1 MNQTKKTRLLYSISS
16 VIELLSI
23 LLVSYCVILSLR
35 KANTANRSGGAR
47 RFRYFTNLSN
57 IFFALTSLLCL
68 PYHILGIIKG
78 KNTLLKPVTILEL
91 MGASSIALTF
101 LTCVFFLGPRQGY
114 ARLFTG
120 TGLYLHRIVPLR
132 GIFSVCILHCK
143 DKVSLKSSFFGVI
156 PMALYS
162 IVYLICVIGRKIWE
176 DFYGFTFGGRRW
188 AVPIVAIVMYLTA
201 FLISL
206 GLWTLQRFSEKKNLE
221 GLISK
226 AAKAALD
233 FFFNFLLV
241 SNLLCV
247 KIHKHPIS
255 ADVA

>member
-1 MNQTKKTRLLYSISS
+1 MHQTKKTRLLYSISS

-23 LLVSYCVILSLR
+23 ILVSYCVILSLR
-35 KANTANRSGGAR
+35 KANTANRSGGTR

-78 KNTLLKPVTILEL
+78 KSTLPKPVRILEL
-91 MGASSIALTF
+91 MAASSIALTF
-101 LTCVFFLGPRQGY
+101 LTCIFFLGPRQGY
-114 ARLFTG
+114 ARLFSG
-120 TGLYLHRIVPLR
+120 TGLYLHLIVPLR
-132 GIFSVCILHCK
+132 GIFSVCILHSK

-188 AVPIVAIVMYLTA
+188 AVPIVAIVMYFAA

-206 GLWTLQRFSEKKNLE
+206 GLWALLRFSEKRIWK
-221 GLISK
+221 
-226 AAKAALD
+226 D
-233 FFFNFLLV
+233 
-241 SNLLCV
+241 
-247 KIHKHPIS
+247 
-255 ADVA
+255 

>member
-1 MNQTKKTRLLYSISS
+1 MNQTKKTRILYSISS

-23 LLVSYCVILSLR
+23 LLVSYCFVLSLR

-47 RFRYFTNLSN
+47 SFRYFTNLSN
-57 IFFALTSLLCL
+57 IFFALTSFLCL
-68 PYHILGIIKG
+68 PYHIQGMIKG
-78 KNTLLKPVTILEL
+78 KNTLPKPVMILEF

-120 TGLYLHRIVPLR
+120 TGLYLHLIVPLR

-156 PMALYS
+156 PMALQYRLLNLCHWKENLGGLLWLHFRRKKVGCS
-162 IVYLICVIGRKIWE
+162 YCCHRNVFSCLPYLPWLMGTTKILRKK
-176 DFYGFTFGGRRW
+176 D
-188 AVPIVAIVMYLTA
+188 
-201 FLISL
+201 
-206 GLWTLQRFSEKKNLE
+206 LE
-221 GLISK
+221 RLISK